1 MFELTIN
8 GNVYGFRF
16 GMGFL
21 REINKKVGM
30 PMDGVP
36 DMKKNMGLQYAVAGL
51 MDGDMEELVNVLF
64 LANKTENPR
73 VTMPMLDEYI
83 EDETTDIDQL
93 FKDLLDFLENANAT
107 KTTVAFLKKQ
117 VEEAK
122 KNQ

>member
-36 DMKKNMGLQYAVAGL
+36 DVKKNMGLQYAVAGL

-73 VTMPMLDEYI
+73 VTMPLLDAYI

-93 FKDLLDFLENANAT
+93 FKDLLDFLENTNAT

-117 VEEAK
+117 VEETK